1 MKYVLIK
8 LFDLGVIA
16 ALVFGNHSLQDFAVA
31 AVGFFVFVA
40 VLGPFVLTDESA
52 REIAGRSIGKKL
64 IRYLT
69 LVGYV
74 SALIYSQHPYWAAA
88 YVMAYLWIMT
98 AVTTR
103 LKGAA

>member
-16 ALVFGNHSLQDFAVA
+16 ALVLGGQSLQDFAVA
-31 AVGFFVFVA
+31 VVCFFVFVA
-40 VLGPFVLTDESA
+40 VLGPFVLTDEAA
-52 REIAGRSIGKKL
+52 REIEGRSIGKKL
-64 IRYLT
+64 IRYIT
-69 LVGYV
+69 LIGYV
-74 SALIYSQHPYWAAA
+74 SALIYSEHPYWAAA
-88 YVMAYLWIMT
+88 YVMANLWIMT